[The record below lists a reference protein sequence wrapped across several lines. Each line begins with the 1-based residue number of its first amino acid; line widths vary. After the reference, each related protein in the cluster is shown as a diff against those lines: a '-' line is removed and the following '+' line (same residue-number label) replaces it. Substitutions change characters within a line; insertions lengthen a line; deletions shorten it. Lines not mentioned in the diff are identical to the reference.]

1 MSTTSDMTNSND
13 DVLGRLNALLNR
25 DKEVAAVAPPPP
37 VAEVPLL
44 TEIYVPPDANLCN
57 GESVLHDGVNEPADL
72 LVQAAVPLMVQV
84 VEEVLAS
91 YAKPAMDEAISR
103 ALVEMQPKIDA
114 MLRQQLSQL
123 LTQKDKT

>member
-1 MSTTSDMTNSND
+1 MSITSDMTNSND

-25 DKEVAAVAPPPP
+25 DKEVAAVAPPP
-37 VAEVPLL
+37 AQVPLL
-44 TEIYVPPDANLCN
+44 TEIYVPPDASQRN
-57 GESVLHDGVNEPADL
+57 GEAASQAVVSEPTDL

-103 ALVEMQPKIDA
+103 ALVEMQPKIDTL
-114 MLRQQLSQL
+114 LRQQLSQL
-123 LTQKDKT
+123 LTQKDKA

>member
-1 MSTTSDMTNSND
+1 MSITSDMTNSND

-25 DKEVAAVAPPPP
+25 DKEVAAVVPPP
-37 VAEVPLL
+37 AQAQVPLL
-44 TEIYVPPDANLCN
+44 TEIYVPPDASQRNDEALAQ
-57 GESVLHDGVNEPADL
+57 GGVSEPTDL

-103 ALVEMQPKIDA
+103 ALVEVQPKIDTL
-114 MLRQQLSQL
+114 LRQQLSQL
-123 LTQKDKT
+123 LTQKDKA